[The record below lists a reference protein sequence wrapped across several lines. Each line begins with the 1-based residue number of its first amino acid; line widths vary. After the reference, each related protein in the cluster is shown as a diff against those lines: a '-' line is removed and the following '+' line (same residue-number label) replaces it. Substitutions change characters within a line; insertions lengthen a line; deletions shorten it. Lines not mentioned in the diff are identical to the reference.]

1 MRTAES
7 PFLGPLGG
15 QGTFAILV
23 LLLRQYYRKRDVLW
37 ANWTYMWVL
46 ATFRM
51 GESPLKLTCI
61 NACTP
66 GFHSTELKLQKQ
78 GLSVMLI
85 LVAKFGKAG
94 LKRFQVTGSL
104 VFAHA

>member
-1 MRTAES
+1 
-7 PFLGPLGG
+7 
-15 QGTFAILV
+15 
-23 LLLRQYYRKRDVLW
+23 
-37 ANWTYMWVL
+37 MWVL

-94 LKRFQVTGSL
+94 LKRF
-104 VFAHA
+104 

>member
-1 MRTAES
+1 MRTAGS
-7 PFLGPLGG
+7 LFLGPLGG

-94 LKRFQVTGSL
+94 LKRF
-104 VFAHA
+104 